1 VHAKG
6 LLFMKIAGLRKLTL
20 LDFPG
25 RVACV
30 VFTNGCNFRCPFC
43 HNASL
48 VLPRGEHEDI
58 SEEDFFAFLKKR
70 KGILDGV
77 VITGGEPTL
86 AAGLYDF
93 IAAVKREGYPVKL
106 DTNGS
111 FPEKLREL
119 LKDGLLDYIAMDIKT
134 LPEKYERVAGVK
146 ADLEKLAESIDLIR
160 SGGIPHEFRTT
171 VVKGLHTPEDIV
183 GIAKMLGENEAY
195 YLQGFVDSGDILA
208 EGCEAFSAEEMH
220 AIADAA
226 KEFCPRCEL
235 RGIE

>member
-1 VHAKG
+1 
-6 LLFMKIAGLRKLTL
+6 MKIAGLRKLTL

-48 VLPRGEHEDI
+48 VVPKGEHEDI
-58 SEEDFFAFLKKR
+58 SEEEFFAFLKKR

-86 AAGLYDF
+86 TAGLCDF

-111 FPEKLREL
+111 FPEKLRSL
-119 LKDGLLDYIAMDIKT
+119 LDGGLLDYVAMDIKT
-134 LPEKYERVAGVK
+134 VPEKYESVAGVK
-146 ADLEKLAESIDLIR
+146 VDFETLAESIDMIQK
-160 SGGIPHEFRTT
+160 SGVPHEFRTT

-183 GIAKMLGENEAY
+183 GVAKMLGENEAY

-208 EGCEAFSAEEMH
+208 EGCEAFSDEEMH
-220 AIADAA
+220 AIAERA
-226 KEFCPRCEL
+226 KEFCPKCEL